1 MSLSASGRPVVEVA
15 VGVLLKDHESIL
27 LGQRPEGKPYSGYW
41 EFPGGKIEEGESP
54 EVALIREIEEELN
67 LSINN
72 LSFFQTVNHSYQ
84 DFSITM
90 HAFTCKVKDISI
102 IELREHLEYKLLEKN
117 DLSNLDWAAADI
129 PFVDKLTKEIDV

>member
-1 MSLSASGRPVVEVA
+1 MKHYNVSAAIIFVDN
-15 VGVLLKDHESIL
+15 KIL
-27 LGQRPEGKPYSGYW
+27 CVQRGPSKYDYISFKY

-72 LSFFQTVNHSYQ
+72 LSFFQTVNHTYQ

-129 PFVDKLTKEIDV
+129 PFVDKLIKEIDV

>member
-1 MSLSASGRPVVEVA
+1 MKHYNVSAAIIFVDN
-15 VGVLLKDHESIL
+15 KIL
-27 LGQRPEGKPYSGYW
+27 CVQRGPSKYDYISSKY

-67 LSINN
+67 LSIIN

-102 IELREHLEYKLLEKN
+102 IELREHLEYKLLKKN

-129 PFVDKLTKEIDV
+129 PFVDKLIKEIDV

>member
-1 MSLSASGRPVVEVA
+1 MKHYNVSAAIIFVDN
-15 VGVLLKDHESIL
+15 KIL
-27 LGQRPEGKPYSGYW
+27 CVQRGPSKYDYISFKY

-72 LSFFQTVNHSYQ
+72 LSFFQTINHTYQ

-102 IELREHLEYKLLEKN
+102 IELREHLEYKLLKKN

-129 PFVDKLTKEIDV
+129 PFVDKLIKEIDV

>member
-1 MSLSASGRPVVEVA
+1 MKHYNVSAAIIFVDN
-15 VGVLLKDHESIL
+15 KIL
-27 LGQRPEGKPYSGYW
+27 CVQRGPSKYDYISFKY

-72 LSFFQTVNHSYQ
+72 LSFFQTVNHTYQ

>member
-1 MSLSASGRPVVEVA
+1 MKHYNVSAAIIFVDN
-15 VGVLLKDHESIL
+15 KIL
-27 LGQRPEGKPYSGYW
+27 CVQRGPSKYDYISSKY

>member
-1 MSLSASGRPVVEVA
+1 MKHYNVSAAIIFVDN
-15 VGVLLKDHESIL
+15 KIL
-27 LGQRPEGKPYSGYW
+27 CVQRGPSKYDYISFKY

-72 LSFFQTVNHSYQ
+72 LSFFQTVNHTYQ

-102 IELREHLEYKLLEKN
+102 IELREHLEYKLLKKN

-129 PFVDKLTKEIDV
+129 PFVDKLIKEIDV

>member
-1 MSLSASGRPVVEVA
+1 MKHYNVSAAIIFVDN
-15 VGVLLKDHESIL
+15 KIL
-27 LGQRPEGKPYSGYW
+27 CVQRGPSKYDYISFKY

-102 IELREHLEYKLLEKN
+102 IELREHLEYKLLKKN

>member
-1 MSLSASGRPVVEVA
+1 MKHYNVSAAIIFVDN
-15 VGVLLKDHESIL
+15 KIL
-27 LGQRPEGKPYSGYW
+27 CVQRGPSKYDYISSKY

-72 LSFFQTVNHSYQ
+72 LSFFQTVNHTYQ

-129 PFVDKLTKEIDV
+129 PFVDKLIKEIDA

>member
-1 MSLSASGRPVVEVA
+1 MKHYNVSAAIIFVDN
-15 VGVLLKDHESIL
+15 KIL
-27 LGQRPEGKPYSGYW
+27 CVQRGPSKYDYISFKY

>member
-1 MSLSASGRPVVEVA
+1 MKHYNVSAAIIFVDN
-15 VGVLLKDHESIL
+15 KIL
-27 LGQRPEGKPYSGYW
+27 CVQRGPSKYDYISFKY

-129 PFVDKLTKEIDV
+129 PFVDKLIKEIDV

>member
-1 MSLSASGRPVVEVA
+1 MKHYNVSAAIIFVDN
-15 VGVLLKDHESIL
+15 KIL
-27 LGQRPEGKPYSGYW
+27 CVQRGPSKYDYISFKY

-72 LSFFQTVNHSYQ
+72 LSFFQTVNHTYQ

-129 PFVDKLTKEIDV
+129 PFVDKLIKEIDA

>member
-1 MSLSASGRPVVEVA
+1 MKHYDVSAAIIFVDN
-15 VGVLLKDHESIL
+15 KIL
-27 LGQRPEGKPYSGYW
+27 CVQRGPSKYDYISFKY

-72 LSFFQTVNHSYQ
+72 LSFFQTVNHTYQ

-102 IELREHLEYKLLEKN
+102 IELREHLEYKLLKKN

-129 PFVDKLTKEIDV
+129 PFVDKLIKEIDV

>member
-1 MSLSASGRPVVEVA
+1 MKHYNVSAAIIFVDN
-15 VGVLLKDHESIL
+15 KIL
-27 LGQRPEGKPYSGYW
+27 CVQRGPSKYDYISFKY

-72 LSFFQTVNHSYQ
+72 LSFFQTVNHTYQ

-102 IELREHLEYKLLEKN
+102 IELREHLEYKLLGKN

-129 PFVDKLTKEIDV
+129 PFVDKLIKEIDV